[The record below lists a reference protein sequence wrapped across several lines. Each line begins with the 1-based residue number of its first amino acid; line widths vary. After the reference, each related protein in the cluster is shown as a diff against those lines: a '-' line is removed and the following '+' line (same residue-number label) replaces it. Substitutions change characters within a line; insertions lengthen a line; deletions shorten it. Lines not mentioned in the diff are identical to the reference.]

1 MEEPLSIE
9 NTTETLDHGKS
20 RISGYFTVT
29 IKYDTEGHYL
39 GVETEEA
46 TPAPGKARLPY
57 NMVQEIHNTV
67 ERISDALDKSNAER
81 YVHLFSCAVFVIN
94 NYQTLNVLPTSE
106 PQVSNYP
113 NGTKDYTITYRVD
126 GWI

>member
-9 NTTETLDHGKS
+9 ITTKTLDHGKS

-29 IKYDTEGHYL
+29 IKYDTDGNYL

-46 TPAPGKARLPY
+46 TPAPGKPRLPHD
-57 NMVQEIHNTV
+57 VLKEIHNTV

-106 PQVSNYP
+106 PQVSDYP
-113 NGTKDYTITYRVD
+113 NDAKDYTITYCVD

>member
-1 MEEPLSIE
+1 METPLF
-9 NTTETLDHGKS
+9 TESTAGNLDHGKS

-29 IKYDTEGHYL
+29 IKYDTDGNYL

-126 GWI
+126 GWA

>member
-9 NTTETLDHGKS
+9 ITTETLDHGKS
-20 RISGYFTVT
+20 RIKGYFTVT
-29 IKYDTEGHYL
+29 IKYDTEGNYL

-57 NMVQEIHNTV
+57 NVVQEIHNTV

-106 PQVSNYP
+106 PQVSDYP
-113 NGTKDYTITYRVD
+113 NGAKDCTITYRVD
-126 GWI
+126 GWA

>member
-9 NTTETLDHGKS
+9 ITTKTLDHGKS

-46 TPAPGKARLPY
+46 TPAPGKARLPHD
-57 NMVQEIHNTV
+57 VLKEIHNAV
-67 ERISDALDKSNAER
+67 EHTSGALPKENAK
-81 YVHLFSCAVFVIN
+81 YYAHLFSNAVFVIN
-94 NYQTLNVLPTSE
+94 KYQGLNVLRTRE
-106 PQVSNYP
+106 PVETVYL
-113 NGTKDYTITYRVD
+113 NGATDYTITYCVD
-126 GWI
+126 GWA

>member
-9 NTTETLDHGKS
+9 ITTETLDHGKS
-20 RISGYFTVT
+20 RIGGYFTVT
-29 IKYDTEGHYL
+29 IKYDTEGKYL

-46 TPAPGKARLPY
+46 TPAPGKSRLPHD
-57 NMVQEIHNTV
+57 VLKEIHNAV

-81 YVHLFSCAVFVIN
+81 YVHLFSNAVFVIRK
-94 NYQTLNVLPTSE
+94 YQGLNVLRTRE
-106 PQVSNYP
+106 PVETVYLNSA
-113 NGTKDYTITYRVD
+113 TDYTITYCVD

>member
-9 NTTETLDHGKS
+9 ITTETLDHGKS

-46 TPAPGKARLPY
+46 TPAPGKARLPHD
-57 NMVQEIHNTV
+57 VLKEIHNAV
-67 ERISDALDKSNAER
+67 EHTSGALPKENAK
-81 YVHLFSCAVFVIN
+81 YYAHLFSNAVIVIRK
-94 NYQTLNVLPTSE
+94 YQGLNVLRTRE
-106 PQVSNYP
+106 PVETVYLNSA
-113 NGTKDYTITYRVD
+113 TDYTITYCVD
-126 GWI
+126 GWV

>member
-1 MEEPLSIE
+1 MEAPLFTTRKT
-9 NTTETLDHGKS
+9 NTPHSDRQ
-20 RISGYFTVT
+20 RITGYFTVT
-29 IKYDTEGHYL
+29 IKYDTEGNYL
-39 GVETEEA
+39 GIETEEA

-57 NMVQEIHNTV
+57 NVVQEIHNTV

-106 PQVSNYP
+106 PQVSDYP

-126 GWI
+126 GWA

>member
-20 RISGYFTVT
+20 RIGGYFTVT
-29 IKYDTEGHYL
+29 IKYDTEGKYL

-46 TPAPGKARLPY
+46 TPAPGKSRLPHD
-57 NMVQEIHNTV
+57 VLKEIHNAV

-126 GWI
+126 GWA